1 MAIRAIILI
10 KVVPRM
16 LKQVLAEIE
25 KISLVQRYATI
36 TGEYDVL
43 IEAKAET
50 MEDLHDLLLDELDPI
65 KGIEETN
72 THIVLKDLHSEQND
86 G

>member
-1 MAIRAIILI
+1 MPIRAVVLV
-10 KVVPRM
+10 KVTPRM

-25 KISLVQRYATI
+25 KLSLVRRYATI

-43 IEAKAET
+43 IEAEANTIE
-50 MEDLHDLLLDELDPI
+50 EFHDMLIDELDPI

-72 THIVLKDLHSEQND
+72 THIILKDLRAD
-86 G
+86 